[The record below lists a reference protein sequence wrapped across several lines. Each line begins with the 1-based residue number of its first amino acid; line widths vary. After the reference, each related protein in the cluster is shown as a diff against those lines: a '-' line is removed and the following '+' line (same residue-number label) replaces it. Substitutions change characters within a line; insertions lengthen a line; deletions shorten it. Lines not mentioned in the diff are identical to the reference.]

1 MRMKITLSYLG
12 PLLLLLVSQLTSAST
27 LKMSQDLWPPYIM
40 NSVQGSGIAHDIVA
54 DALISA
60 GYDLEFSIKPWTRVL
75 KETKSGQSDLI
86 ISLWKTEE
94 RAKFLLYTEP
104 YTHNNVIFIS
114 LSESKF
120 EYESL
125 DSLKGL
131 RVALI
136 NDYAYAKNLRQYK
149 EMTIVKTLDL
159 PNSLRYLLANKAD
172 VILADESVAK
182 WTSHGMKIPKGKL
195 YFSKSHLDSTPL
207 HAAVRKDHPE
217 AEKIVLIL
225 NNYFKNHVEG
235 KLESLHVMYGIEE

>member
-1 MRMKITLSYLG
+1 MTLSYLG
-12 PLLLLLVSQLTSAST
+12 PLLLLLASQLTSAAT

-60 GYDLEFSIKPWTRVL
+60 GYDLEYAVKPWTRVL
-75 KETKSGQSDLI
+75 KETKSGQSDVI

-114 LSESKF
+114 LSESQF

-136 NDYAYAKNLRQYK
+136 NDYAYANDLRQYK
-149 EMTIVKTLDL
+149 DMTVINTLDL

-172 VILADESVAK
+172 VILADESVGK
-182 WTSHGMKIPKGKL
+182 WIARGMKIPKGKL
-195 YFSKSHLDSTPL
+195 YFSKTHFDSTPL

-225 NNYFKNHVEG
+225 NNYFKNHAKG
-235 KLESLHVMYGIEE
+235 KLEALNMLYGIR